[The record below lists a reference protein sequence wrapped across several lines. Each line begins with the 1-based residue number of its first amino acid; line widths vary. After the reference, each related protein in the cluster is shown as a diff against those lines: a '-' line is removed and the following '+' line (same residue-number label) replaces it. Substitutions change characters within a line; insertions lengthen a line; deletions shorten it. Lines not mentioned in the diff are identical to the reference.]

1 MIKFRINRN
10 GEAEGGLM
18 FDGFFERGR
27 SLRMKMP

>member
-10 GEAEGGLM
+10 GEAGGDSM

-27 SLRMKMP
+27 RHRLKMP